1 MASNKEKTVSCAG
14 TDIVSAIS
22 AYNSH
27 SPQPFNPKAV
37 LFDMDGV
44 LYDSMP
50 HHAIA
55 WQQSMAKFGINMT
68 KHDAYAT
75 EGARGFD
82 TVREM
87 AKREKGIDLSE
98 EEAKKIYAVKSKI
111 FHAMPEAP
119 IFDGVKE
126 LMQKI
131 VDSGMTVNVVT
142 GSAQKPLIDRLHKD
156 FSQWLSPEHVT
167 TAYDVKHGKPDPDPY
182 LTGLRK
188 AGNLQPWEG
197 IVIENAPL
205 GVRSGV
211 AAGIFTIAINSGPL
225 PDSALL
231 NEGCNLLYQKISE
244 LLADWEAIA
253 SYNKEK

>member
-1 MASNKEKTVSCAG
+1 M
-14 TDIVSAIS
+14 DIRQAINN
-22 AYNSH
+22 YNTRLGVQFH
-27 SPQPFNPKAV
+27 PRAV

-44 LYDSMP
+44 LYNSMP

-55 WQQSMAKFGINMT
+55 WQQSMSKFGIPMT

-87 AKREKGIDLSE
+87 AKRYKGIDVSE
-98 EEAKKIYAVKSKI
+98 GEAKKMYAVKSKI

-119 IFDGVKE
+119 VFDGVKE

-131 VDSGMTVNVVT
+131 VGDGMSVNVVT
-142 GSAQKPLIDRLHKD
+142 GSAQKPLIERLHKD
-156 FSQWLSPEHVT
+156 FNQWLSPEHVT

-225 PDSALL
+225 HDSALL
-231 NEGCNLLYQKISE
+231 NEGCNLLYEKMTD
-244 LLADWEAIA
+244 LLKDWEQIIVD
-253 SYNKEK
+253 SRQ

>member
-1 MASNKEKTVSCAG
+1 M
-14 TDIVSAIS
+14 DIAKAIKD
-22 AYNSH
+22 YNARFGVKFH
-27 SPQPFNPKAV
+27 PKAV

-55 WQQSMAKFGINMT
+55 WQQSMAQFGINMT

-87 AKREKGIDLSE
+87 VKRQKGIDISE

-119 IFDGVKE
+119 VFDGVRE

-131 VDSGMTVNVVT
+131 VDDGLSVNVVT
-142 GSAQKPLIDRLHKD
+142 GSAQKPLIDRLHVD
-156 FSQWLSPEHVT
+156 FGKWLNPEHVT

-188 AGNLQPWEG
+188 ASTQLPSGEELQPWEG
-197 IVIENAPL
+197 IVVENAPL

-211 AAGIFTIAINSGPL
+211 AAHIFTIAINSGPL

-231 NEGCNLLYQKISE
+231 NEGCNLLYQKMTE
-244 LLADWEAIA
+244 LLGDWEQIIA
-253 SYNKEK
+253 DSRQ